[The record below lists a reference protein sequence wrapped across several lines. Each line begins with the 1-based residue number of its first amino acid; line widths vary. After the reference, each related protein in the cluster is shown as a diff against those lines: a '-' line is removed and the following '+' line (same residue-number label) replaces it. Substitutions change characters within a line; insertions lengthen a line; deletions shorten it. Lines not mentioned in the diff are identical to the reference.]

1 MKQTVQFF
9 GSGVFSPLRKC
20 LPHFRKAGLAALL
33 MLSASGMQAAD
44 SPGVKFNSGVRYSQ
58 WAIDSRAN
66 DFYANTTA
74 FGLAKYKSDGAT
86 IDEARNDTK
95 GKLDYVPGLVAK
107 SMIEAADYYQSF
119 DWSKPWFA
127 SVKEYGDTY
136 YKSVP
141 DTGGSL
147 DDLNA
152 VKLYIGIYND
162 KAYASDADKTN
173 ATTALDRAKAGLIAH
188 NNSNSIQSGTL
199 AGDAVVG
206 GWFHKADYNNQMWLD
221 GAYMGS
227 ALLGQLINFY
237 GNNTNI
243 FGSKE
248 ADWQM
253 AFKQLNIVWNMCW
266 DSTDKLMYHAFEANA
281 GTGESKSHAETWSGL
296 NGNTQPYTFH
306 SAAYWGRAN
315 AWYLF
320 ALVDVLEAMKNDGQE
335 STDNYATLKQH
346 LADLAAG
353 IKARQSAEGGWYQLL
368 NKDNTFTATSY
379 NGKSGN
385 ATNYIETSATT
396 LFSAAFF
403 KAVRLGLLDDTYKE
417 AAKKAFEL
425 VVNDYT
431 YLDANNNLEIWG
443 SCRSAGLGGTSN
455 ATSGLSKF
463 RDGSNEY
470 YLLGYDVSMVKKSDN
485 LTEGKV
491 LGGFIMAATEY
502 ERAYQNQDQKQIL
515 FARDLAPEYDFTST
529 AGSLDATAYG
539 SGSVAYQWYKDG
551 AAVADATSA
560 TFAPTENGEYY
571 CTATVDGTSI
581 TTSTANVKA
590 KTTTDGGDDTPSTTT
605 TLFSYTMP
613 TSGSASTTDIDAAV
627 GKISFSGSSFDSNGF
642 KFSGN
647 TVYVKI
653 TPTSALQAGDV
664 ITFTSYSTKANMG
677 VKANATA
684 DNSTAV
690 TLGTGSTASQDYKG
704 SYTVT
709 ASDVLNGATSI
720 YLYRSSGTT
729 TYLKSVTITR
739 AGSSEPTT
747 TQYTVTAT
755 GQDGGG
761 VTITSGDKEIASGSK
776 VDKGTAL
783 TFTAKTSAQVSDY
796 DFVGWTVN
804 GKDVEGTDPTYTVAS
819 LDADITVLA
828 KFTRMRANINF
839 PVPANGTSTAT
850 LNGETLTR
858 GQKVNLGS
866 DVTFSATPNTGY
878 KFSYW
883 EIHGDKDIILSENI
897 STNPYTITID
907 HDYNMKA
914 MFVKESETPVTPS
927 TGNASFA
934 KEDLILLDSA
944 PTGNEKSSLTDGDI
958 IITAGKV
965 NGGDTSGLKMSKSD
979 GTTFTISAANDA
991 KITKIVITQKDNSR
1005 TLNYSPAGTE
1015 SVSGYVYTYDYSS
1028 SKPSS
1033 ITVSANTSGNVY
1045 VTDIKVYYETIAA
1058 KTDLSAS
1065 FAKSDVEAIVGDA
1078 SVDLPALTVKAGEA
1092 TLTEGTDYTV
1102 VYKSNDE
1109 NVVKIADG
1117 KLVFVAVGTTTVDAT
1132 VTPADA
1138 TKYNATTASF
1148 NVNVKKQDTPV
1159 DPTKESVIY
1168 DLNTNVGETA
1178 DGKNCSHT
1186 SDKMTFGSNF
1196 SNAERKYIA
1205 IAPANGGFKAGD
1217 VITLHGYC
1225 DSKNKSGVV
1234 IYSDPAGESIFKTNE
1249 LATSAN
1255 GGSDYTFTITED
1267 CDSLFFGRSG
1277 GGSTYLTSLTVK
1289 RPAATEKTRLTAS
1302 FAERVKTVVNTTTE
1316 IPLPALTVK
1325 AGDATLTNEQYNV
1338 TYASNAESVAT
1349 VSGDVVTV
1357 KGTGIAT
1364 ITAAVTPV
1372 DATQYEGCTA
1382 TFQLTVKAQT
1392 PLGVET
1398 MDISINANDAE
1409 VKQPL
1414 IKIYDDNDKLL
1425 TLGTDYTLSF
1435 TFDNDNVSADQDG
1448 VFSVKGTSRNW
1459 TEGVTTVTV
1468 TATPTTSLGE
1478 IYTAGTLQFTYSVV
1492 KGLLKPIFGGGFN
1505 GQTIKLSP
1513 NHTETINKKPV
1524 KAHIFTLPLLYDG
1537 EDVSAYFDY
1546 KFTIS
1551 GYGSDT
1557 QTTDGNKLTYTH
1569 NETTDKTVTVTV
1581 SAEPHYELDK
1591 DGNVKG
1597 DDYRDVYS
1605 KPDPISFTLDIK
1617 SAYAVLDVTL
1627 DPEEIT
1633 MYTGTAEGLPDV
1645 TVKKDGTTLDDN
1657 SYTIEWTTNMPN
1669 VVGVDNGRLLGR
1681 SEGVAR
1687 VRALITGDGIESTTR
1702 FVTVTVDD
1710 PALYRVKTAEKY
1722 GNQRVMWNQN
1732 KTISVTLG
1740 AWMFPAEVN
1749 VDVTPDNKNYFS
1761 KEGLSSTYKW
1771 NDTSSRA
1778 KWKMTGFDYYVPG
1791 DNSKNARNENAS
1803 NSMPETT
1810 LVGDYDYSHTGTI
1823 VDPMFNVPCSGS
1835 YLVFNPK
1842 TNGQVNVHIFQNGV
1856 FDAKGSDYQY
1866 RPQRRVFV
1874 MDEAGNFVSS
1884 TPEIENANGK
1894 PTGGKLTLSSYKWD
1908 MGTKDAPTVELV
1920 NDHFKGLDNFVMSEN
1935 EFQNG
1940 VYESNL
1946 SNDIAPNKAAQNDPD
1961 RKGVNGWCV
1970 LADSPVTYN
1979 FRVQAGK
1986 TYYLYNFGSKIGFYG
2001 FSFEEDAAPVVDQ
2014 LEFND
2019 NQTNEIKPTEAGH
2032 VAQVKINRKLKAN
2045 QWTTLVLPFSL
2056 TKPQIDAIFGTTYS
2070 TGNEQGTQ
2078 ILYFDRIEGSK
2089 AVFVRH
2095 AYNTVVA
2102 GKPFLIKPTKDV
2114 ECINT
2119 ADCADFP
2126 YVTIESEKPAEWC
2139 KGDGYAWVS
2148 SYSSDMTVKA
2158 GDCFI
2163 SGSKGEFMNY
2173 TGADSPMPG
2182 FRGYLKRTDYGV
2194 QDAKPLRAATG
2205 SFVADDTT
2213 SAIDGIYLDSDGS
2226 AAVEGIAD
2234 GKVYNMSG
2242 QVVATSAA
2250 ALKSLPS
2257 GVYMLNGKKI
2267 VK

>member
-253 AFKQLNIVWNMCW
+253 ACKQLNIVWNMCW

-281 GTGESKSHAETWSGL
+281 GTGSSNSNANTWYGL
-296 NGNTQPYTFH
+296 NGKTQPYTFH

-335 STDNYATLKQH
+335 STANYATLKQH

-368 NKDNTFTATSY
+368 DKDNTFTATSY
-379 NGKSGN
+379 NGKSGS
-385 ATNYIETSATT
+385 AKNYIETSATS

-455 ATSGLSKF
+455 ATSGSSKF

-515 FARDLAPEYDFTST
+515 FARDLAPEYDFTSA

-581 TTSTANVKA
+581 TTSTASVKA
-590 KTTTDGGDDTPSTTT
+590 KTTTDGGDDTPDATTGT
-605 TLFSYTMP
+605 VT
-613 TSGSASTTDIDAAV
+613 
-627 GKISFSGSSFDSNGF
+627 FSGSDL
-642 KFSGN
+642 
-647 TVYVKI
+647 
-653 TPTSALQAGDV
+653 A
-664 ITFTSYSTKANMG
+664 SYKSPLTDATK
-677 VKANATA
+677 T
-684 DNSTAV
+684 
-690 TLGTGSTASQDYKG
+690 
-704 SYTVT
+704 
-709 ASDVLNGATSI
+709 
-720 YLYRSSGTT
+720 
-729 TYLKSVTITR
+729 VTITTS
-739 AGSSEPTT
+739 AGSISGESGGDIKVAKEAAFTISVPEGKYIKSIQYSIKQTKNGDLTLSPAGTKTASSDNLTYTCAYSDKTLTSVTATNAAGKGSIQVTSIVVEYASTSSEPTT
-747 TQYTVTAT
+747 TQYIVTAT
-755 GQDGGG
+755 ANPTEAGT
-761 VTITSGDKEIASGSK
+761 VAIKAGDNTVASGSK
-776 VDKGTAL
+776 VDEKTSV
-783 TFTAKTSAQVSDY
+783 TFTATPSEGYEFA
-796 DFVGWTVN
+796 GWTVN
-804 GKDVEGTDPTYTVAS
+804 NAAVEGTATTYTVAS
-819 LDADITVLA
+819 LAANTTVV
-828 KFTRMRANINF
+828 ANFKKKQVYVWYVF
-839 PVPANGTSTAT
+839 PQGSSVGTATATANGQTIAHGATVDYGTEVTFTAT
-850 LNGETLTR
+850 PA
-858 GQKVNLGS
+858 K
-866 DVTFSATPNTGY
+866 GY

-883 EIHGDKDIILSENI
+883 HIEG
-897 STNPYTITID
+897 
-907 HDYNMKA
+907 A
-914 MFVKESETPVTPS
+914 
-927 TGNASFA
+927 
-934 KEDLILLDSA
+934 
-944 PTGNEKSSLTDGDI
+944 
-958 IITAGKV
+958 AGKV
-965 NGGDTSGLKMSKSD
+965 IEDKSTVNPQTVTMTED
-979 GTTFTISAANDA
+979 RNFMAYFEKEA
-991 KITKIVITQKDNSR
+991 
-1005 TLNYSPAGTE
+1005 SP
-1015 SVSGYVYTYDYSS
+1015 
-1028 SKPSS
+1028 
-1033 ITVSANTSGNVY
+1033 
-1045 VTDIKVYYETIAA
+1045 
-1058 KTDLSAS
+1058 
-1065 FAKSDVEAIVGDA
+1065 VEQ
-1078 SVDLPALTVKAGEA
+1078 
-1092 TLTEGTDYTV
+1092 TV
-1102 VYKSNDE
+1102 VYNFPS
-1109 NVVKIADG
+1109 
-1117 KLVFVAVGTTTVDAT
+1117 VGTTTSNNSGITVNDANILFGT
-1132 VTPADA
+1132 NFKANEG
-1138 TKYNATTASF
+1138 KYLIIKA
-1148 NVNVKKQDTPV
+1148 KD
-1159 DPTKESVIY
+1159 
-1168 DLNTNVGETA
+1168 
-1178 DGKNCSHT
+1178 
-1186 SDKMTFGSNF
+1186 
-1196 SNAERKYIA
+1196 
-1205 IAPANGGFKAGD
+1205 NGGFKAGD
-1217 VITLHGYC
+1217 IVTIKGTC
-1225 DSKNKSGVV
+1225 NKENSEIV
-1234 IYSDPAGESIFKTNE
+1234 IYDDPNAEVLFTTPAFTKTE
-1249 LATSAN
+1249 ATYTYTVERDCDALYLGRF
-1255 GGSDYTFTITED
+1255 GGS
-1267 CDSLFFGRSG
+1267 
-1277 GGSTYLTSLTVK
+1277 STYVTYLNVT
-1289 RPAATEKTRLTAS
+1289 RPASSADKIRLIAQFAS
-1302 FAERVKTVVNTTTE
+1302 NLITVVKGTNVV
-1316 IPLPALTVK
+1316 LPELTVK
-1325 AGDATLTNEQYNV
+1325 AGETELASSEYTVTYTSNDEKIATVDNAGKISVIGLGTVTIVANV
-1338 TYASNAESVAT
+1338 TPKNTDKYEAT
-1349 VSGDVVTV
+1349 TATYQITV
-1357 KGTGIAT
+1357 KEA
-1364 ITAAVTPV
+1364 
-1372 DATQYEGCTA
+1372 
-1382 TFQLTVKAQT
+1382 T
-1392 PLGVET
+1392 PLDIST
-1398 MDISINANDAE
+1398 MDVTINTTDAE
-1409 VKQPL
+1409 VEQPI
-1414 IKIYDDNDKLL
+1414 IKVYGDNDKLL

-1435 TFDNDNVSADQDG
+1435 TTQGGPVHVDANG
-1448 VFSVKGTSRNW
+1448 VFTVDGKPYAWTKGT
-1459 TEGVTTVTV
+1459 TLVTV
-1468 TATPTTSLGE
+1468 TAKPVAASLGD
-1478 IYTAGTLQFTYSVV
+1478 IYTDGTLTFTYDVTEG
-1492 KGLLKPIFGGGFN
+1492 KITPKFLDAFN
-1505 GQTIKLSP
+1505 GITVQLAQYNNK
-1513 NHTETINKKPV
+1513 NKKSTV
-1524 KAHIFTLPLLYDG
+1524 FTVPLIYDG
-1537 EDVSAYFDY
+1537 EDVSDYFNYTFTVTDASGATVTSSNNKTSGN
-1546 KFTIS
+1546 KFTYRPDTEGTFTIKVAADVK
-1551 GYGSDT
+1551 SDAS
-1557 QTTDGNKLTYTH
+1557 NP
-1569 NETTDKTVTVTV
+1569 DKNY
-1581 SAEPHYELDK
+1581 S
-1591 DGNVKG
+1591 
-1597 DDYRDVYS
+1597 DVYNNPS
-1605 KPDPISFTLDIK
+1605 DISFTVVVSKDTKVITV
-1617 SAYAVLDVTL
+1617 SV
-1627 DPEEIT
+1627 DPSEMS
-1633 MYTGTAEGLPDV
+1633 MYTGTTEGAPEIV
-1645 TVKKDGTTLDDN
+1645 VMSGTDILADDN
-1657 SYTIEWTTNMPN
+1657 YTAEWTSFTPGI
-1669 VVGVDNGRLLGR
+1669 VKVDKNTGKLEAV
-1681 SEGVAR
+1681 SEGEGSVR
-1687 VRALITGDGIESTTR
+1687 VVIRGENLQSVTA
-1702 FVTVTVDD
+1702 FVTIHVDD
-1710 PALYRVKTAEKY
+1710 PALYRAKLTDNNGAKVAY
-1722 GNQRVMWNQN
+1722 GNQARMWNQD
-1732 KTISVTLG
+1732 KTMETVLG
-1740 AWMFPAEVN
+1740 SWAFPKP
-1749 VDVTPDNKNYFS
+1749 VTPDAKITSEQLSNGKNYQWGAS
-1761 KEGLSSTYKW
+1761 ASQ
-1771 NDTSSRA
+1771 A
-1778 KWKMTGFDYYVPG
+1778 KWKLTGFPYVVDG
-1791 DNSKNARNENAS
+1791 NGSKNARQENGS
-1803 NSMPETT
+1803 NVMPNSLKLYNSKFEEQ
-1810 LVGDYDYSHTGTI
+1810 GT
-1823 VDPMFNVPCSGS
+1823 VRDAMFNVPCSGS
-1835 YLVFNPK
+1835 FIVFNPA
-1842 TNGQVNVHIFQNGV
+1842 TNGHVNVHIFQNGV
-1856 FDAKGSDYQY
+1856 FDTTGGDKQY

-1874 MDEAGNFVSS
+1874 IDEQGSVVATSAK
-1884 TPEIENANGK
+1884 IENANGK
-1894 PTGGKLTLSSYKWD
+1894 LSDWTIGNYTWD
-1908 MGTKDAPTVELV
+1908 VKGDTPASEEQVKE
-1920 NDHFKGLDNFVMSEN
+1920 HFGLD
-1935 EFQNG
+1935 EFSFTADGFKNN
-1940 VYESNL
+1940 VYENKVSTTDIP
-1946 SNDIAPNKAAQNDPD
+1946 NDAKSDD
-1961 RKGVNGWCV
+1961 VKGSSGWSV
-1970 LADSPVTYN
+1970 LADSPVTYS
-1979 FRVQAGK
+1979 FDVKAGK

-2001 FSFEEDAAPVVDQ
+2001 YTFEEDKTKPVVDQ
-2014 LEFND
+2014 LEFDD

-2032 VAQVKINRKLKAN
+2032 VAQVKIDRKLKAN

-2056 TKPQIDAIFGTTYS
+2056 TKPQVDAIFGETYGVS
-2070 TGNEQGTQ
+2070 YKDGQLVPNEQGTQ

-2148 SYSSDMTVKA
+2148 SYSNDMTVKA